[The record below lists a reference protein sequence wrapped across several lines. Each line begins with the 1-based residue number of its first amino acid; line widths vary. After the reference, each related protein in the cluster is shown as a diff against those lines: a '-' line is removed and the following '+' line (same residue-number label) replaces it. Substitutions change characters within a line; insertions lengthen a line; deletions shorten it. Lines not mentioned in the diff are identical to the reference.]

1 MQVLIVIAVIILA
14 IIVLPYILGAA
25 LVVAGIYL
33 IYRLTRL
40 VLKNRYFNSPEFLAH
55 KDEIEATI
63 AEYNE
68 ISEYVKSIPN
78 NNQFIA
84 KTSGTD
90 YSHLANF
97 ENTSKQN
104 YVRDRNQSHAQSR
117 QVYSTSL
124 QVVRKASEEPI
135 KYLCKYFNIKPT
147 EENLE
152 QLEEIG
158 NNVSKIENTVA
169 NLDNRQKEIETNF
182 NPPKFIVKHYYSEL
196 MDKIGMD
203 LPEIKIKYARYV
215 FEYVSAGGNS
225 SQKTTVTLNGPTI
238 EAISE
243 YISQKIKFSKT
254 VAGQRALMTNKLR
267 NFIKERDHY
276 TCQNCSASVAD
287 QSLLLLEV
295 DHITPVSKG
304 GLTTVDNLQTLCWKC
319 NRSKSNKIS

>member
-1 MQVLIVIAVIILA
+1 MQYIIVIAVIVL
-14 IIVLPYILGAA
+14 IIVILPYVLSLA
-25 LVVAGIYL
+25 LVCAGIYL
-33 IYRLTRL
+33 AYRLLRYI
-40 VLKNRYFNSPEFLAH
+40 LKNRYFNSPEFLAH
-55 KDEIEATI
+55 KNEIEATI
-63 AEYNE
+63 SEYNE

-78 NNQFIA
+78 NNEFIA
-84 KTSGTD
+84 KNNEN
-90 YSHLANF
+90 YSNLASF

-104 YVRDRNQSHAQSR
+104 YVRDRNQSHAQSKK
-117 QVYSTSL
+117 VYSTSL
-124 QVVRKASEEPI
+124 QVVRKASQEPI

-158 NNVSKIENTVA
+158 NNISKIENTVA
-169 NLDNRQKEIETNF
+169 NLKTRQQEIETNF
-182 NPPKFIVKHYYSEL
+182 NPPKFIVKHYYNEL
-196 MDKIGMD
+196 MNKIGMD
-203 LPEIKIKYARYV
+203 LPDIKIRYARYI

-243 YISQKIKFSKT
+243 YISKKIKFSKT
-254 VAGQRALMTNKLR
+254 AAGQRALMTNKLR
-267 NFIKERDHY
+267 SFIKERDHY